1 MATKWLQS
9 LQNHILH
16 MIAFQEER
24 KGREPKFLL
33 TKNRTTIDPAILLL
47 GIYLKKIENT
57 NFKRYMHPSVSS
69 SIIYNCQ
76 GIKQPKCPLTN
87 KWIKEMWHIEY
98 CSTIKKN
105 AILPFTTRWMDLK
118 GILLSE
124 ISQTK
129 KDK

>member
-1 MATKWLQS
+1 
-9 LQNHILH
+9 

-33 TKNRTTIDPAILLL
+33 TKNRTTIDPAIPLL

-76 GIKQPKCPLTN
+76 GMKATKMSTN
-87 KWIKEMWHIEY
+87 K
-98 CSTIKKN
+98 
-105 AILPFTTRWMDLK
+105 
-118 GILLSE
+118 
-124 ISQTK
+124 
-129 KDK
+129 